1 MKIKDITIQ
10 NYKSIKNS
18 VKIPLDG
25 NNFYTFIGKNGSGKT
40 NILKAIKVALSNS
53 RNYYYDEKT
62 DGKIIYHI
70 VLEDAEIDE
79 YFSCVEA
86 DEKSKDIYVTFNGA
100 NPETRSVDAPIYN
113 IAAKKYREELDNIL
127 NNFKKAA
134 SKYLHALKEIEQSD
148 YQNDCYVNLD
158 IENEQGS
165 LTRLESYEIERIKS
179 GLEFQ
184 IKNIEEYIAQLFKNN
199 NLIVNHTKPFYYING
214 FPFSFYQIREQQIHI
229 SPIVAHSLNLT
240 TKQYETANKKLNI
253 RIKEINY
260 KLKNE
265 YEEINKQLKLFENV
279 CKRIENIIVSAE
291 DKHYTEQDKIDKKF
305 TSAMS
310 KLKETVFRNCYYIDN
325 ENSLLF
331 YEQNERRYR
340 DNTTF
345 YQENLNSQNPIY
357 SAFDMFLKDNNFY
370 QDKETIIDFKS
381 LSEDRLEKAIKK
393 INNEFLPSVLAKFDQ
408 SELIKFTLKKE
419 ENKLKL
425 YVKEK
430 SGENITFSNTSLGRR
445 WYLTYQFIKALLK
458 EGDCLFIDEP
468 AAFLHPQAQIEI
480 KEDLI
485 KLAEKG
491 IVVFITTHSPYMITD
506 KLNSIYNVYMTETG
520 TALQTFSDCDDLSN
534 AIINELGVAKE
545 SDILFNLS
553 KTALLVEGLRDKA
566 CIETFAKVLH
576 YDISDYNIMPCN
588 GSPILDITY
597 LCINNNIKFK
607 ALLDRD
613 NMSKPESWLLHKYGY
628 KQYLEMIKNNSN
640 CIFTPEIGEGKDIED
655 LFVREDKVK
664 FFEKVKITDCHGNKQ
679 TKNKVSI
686 EKLQNKI
693 DRGSYCEE
701 TLNNFEHLFSKMGL
715 KKLIN

>member
-18 VKIPLDG
+18 IKIPLDG

-62 DGKIIYHI
+62 DCKIIYHI
-70 VLEDAEIDE
+70 ELEDAEIDE

-240 TKQYETANKKLNI
+240 TKQYETANKKLNM

-357 SAFDMFLKDNNFY
+357 STFDKFLKDNNFY
-370 QDKETIIDFKS
+370 QDKETIFDFKS
-381 LSEDRLEKAIKK
+381 LSEGRLEKAIKK
-393 INNEFLPSVLAKFDQ
+393 INDEFLPRVLAKFDQ

-419 ENKLKL
+419 ENKLEL

-430 SGENITFSNTSLGRR
+430 SGENIFFSNTSLGRR

-491 IVVFITTHSPYMITD
+491 IDVFITTHSPYMITD
-506 KLNSIYNVYMTETG
+506 KLSSIYNVYMTEAG
-520 TALQTFSDCDDLSN
+520 TSLQTFSDCDDLSN
-534 AIINELGVAKE
+534 AIIEELGVSKQT
-545 SDILFNLS
+545 DILFNLS
-553 KTALLVEGLRDKA
+553 KTIILVEGVADKA
-566 CIETFAKVLH
+566 CVEKFTKLLDF
-576 YDISDYNIMPCN
+576 DISNYHIHVCDGDAI
-588 GSPILDITY
+588 IQTTY
-597 LCINNNIKFK
+597 LCIKNNIKFISILDNDNKFKKNRYIK
-607 ALLDRD
+607 AHSMYKECLMFIEKAD
-613 NMSKPESWLLHKYGY
+613 NCFFIGSGEKGCLENYIVDENNKFKYY
-628 KQYLEMIKNNSN
+628 NTEKSVWKTDHVQ
-640 CIFTPEIGEGKDIED
+640 IED
-655 LFVREDKVK
+655 IKSIDEVS
-664 FFEKVKITDCHGNKQ
+664 GN
-679 TKNKVSI
+679 T
-686 EKLQNKI
+686 LQ
-693 DRGSYCEE
+693 
-701 TLNNFEHLFSKMGL
+701 NFEHLFSEIGL